1 MGVLGPE
8 YAGYWG
14 NRVPRRVRIDRRL
27 QCVLVRV
34 AARLGDD
41 RRHVR
46 LREPRDCRAAG
57 LAAVARGGP
66 RAHVHRDGD
75 DPGGGGV
82 DSILSYTASVGRP
95 DVRTATN
102 SERSGSQAVRP
113 SGRRPRTR
121 GLHMTPLPRDA
132 VLLTIDVQKGM
143 DVFREKYHRNNPDL
157 ERNIARLQQ
166 AWRESGRPLIH
177 VQHLS
182 KQPNSPLRPGQ
193 PGVEI
198 KDEVRPLPGE
208 PVVQKSVNSAFI
220 GTTLEAD
227 LRRRGITTLVMV
239 GLQTNMCVSTTAR
252 MAGNL
257 GFTTYVVSDAT
268 ATFDNTGPDGK
279 RYASEL
285 LHDVALADLHG
296 EFATVVDT
304 ATILRQA
311 AREVA

>member
-1 MGVLGPE
+1 
-8 YAGYWG
+8 
-14 NRVPRRVRIDRRL
+14 
-27 QCVLVRV
+27 
-34 AARLGDD
+34 
-41 RRHVR
+41 
-46 LREPRDCRAAG
+46 
-57 LAAVARGGP
+57 
-66 RAHVHRDGD
+66 
-75 DPGGGGV
+75 
-82 DSILSYTASVGRP
+82 
-95 DVRTATN
+95 
-102 SERSGSQAVRP
+102 
-113 SGRRPRTR
+113 
-121 GLHMTPLPRDA
+121 MTPQLPRDA

-143 DVFREKYHRNNPDL
+143 DVYRDEYHRNNPDL
-157 ERNIARLQQ
+157 EHNIARLQD
-166 AWRESGRPLIH
+166 AWRRSGRPLIH

-182 KQPNSPLRPGQ
+182 TVPESPLRPGQ
-193 PGVEI
+193 PGVDI

-220 GTTLEAD
+220 GTNLEAD
-227 LRRRGITTLVMV
+227 LRRRGVTTLVMV

-279 RYASEL
+279 SYAAQL

-304 ATILRQA
+304 ATLLRQA